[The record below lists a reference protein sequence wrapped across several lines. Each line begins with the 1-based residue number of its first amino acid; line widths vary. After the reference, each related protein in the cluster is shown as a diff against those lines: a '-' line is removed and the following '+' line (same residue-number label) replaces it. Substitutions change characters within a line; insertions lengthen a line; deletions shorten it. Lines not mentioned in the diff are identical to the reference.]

1 MLHLFIRN
9 RKVLDGKAAPF
20 VYCGP
25 VDFESW
31 EGEKPISV
39 TWRLREP
46 VRDGLRSV
54 LSLPV
59 GT

>member
-1 MLHLFIRN
+1 MIHLFIRN
-9 RKVLDGKAAPF
+9 RKVIDGKAAPF

-31 EGEKPISV
+31 NGEKPISV

-46 VRDGLRSV
+46 VPEGLRSALNV
-54 LSLPV
+54 PA
-59 GT
+59 GP